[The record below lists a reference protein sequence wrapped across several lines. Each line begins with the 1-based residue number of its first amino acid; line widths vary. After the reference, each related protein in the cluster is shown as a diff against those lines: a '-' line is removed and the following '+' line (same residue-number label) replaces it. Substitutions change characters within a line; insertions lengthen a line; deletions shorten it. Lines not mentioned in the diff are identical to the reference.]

1 MRMRY
6 KYVLFDLDGTLT
18 DPKEG
23 ITKSFQ
29 YALQFFDIQE
39 ELLNLLK
46 VIGPPLLDSF
56 MDFYGFTREKAEAAV
71 EKYRERFREK
81 GIYENALYPGVQEM
95 LLDLKSHGA
104 KIALATSKP
113 QLFALQ
119 ILEHFAIEKYFDVK
133 VGSELDGT
141 RNYKDEVIEEVL
153 CQFGFPNRREVLM
166 VGDRKHDILGAK
178 KCGIDSAG
186 VSFGYA
192 EPGEL
197 EAAGADYILHSVK
210 DLQMFLIQ
218 EETKDL

>member
-39 ELLNLLK
+39 ELSNLLK

-104 KIALATSKP
+104 KIALATS
-113 QLFALQ
+113 
-119 ILEHFAIEKYFDVK
+119 
-133 VGSELDGT
+133 
-141 RNYKDEVIEEVL
+141 
-153 CQFGFPNRREVLM
+153 
-166 VGDRKHDILGAK
+166 
-178 KCGIDSAG
+178 
-186 VSFGYA
+186 
-192 EPGEL
+192 
-197 EAAGADYILHSVK
+197 
-210 DLQMFLIQ
+210 
-218 EETKDL
+218 